1 MVSDWIEE
9 VFTMGAPIN
18 LVADAL
24 SGLHCFM
31 PSTKKRLP
39 TSWKLFATWRR
50 FEVPSRAPP
59 LTQDLLWAMVSRC
72 LQMADF
78 EMASL
83 LALSFHCFLRTGE
96 ALAVRP
102 CDLLLGKDSGI
113 VTLPVSKGKTRHK
126 LSESVTI
133 FDVTVVDILHEL
145 YALKKAQGMMKVPIW
160 TKSGTAFRTS
170 FYSLCSFFHVEHLG
184 FRCYSLRRGGA
195 TSYFKDCGLMEKTLL
210 RGRWASIA
218 VARLYLCDALAQLPH
233 LTATPRTSRL
243 VASYRAWLSTR

>member
-1 MVSDWIEE
+1 
-9 VFTMGAPIN
+9 
-18 LVADAL
+18 
-24 SGLHCFM
+24 
-31 PSTKKRLP
+31 
-39 TSWKLFATWRR
+39 
-50 FEVPSRAPP
+50 
-59 LTQDLLWAMVSRC
+59 
-72 LQMADF
+72 MADF